1 MDRRHVLAALA
12 ATAAAGP
19 ALAQGGSSGS
29 MQSGSSSGTM
39 SGMAS
44 GQGSGA
50 MMPMGQ
56 AEQQYMQRTLM
67 IGTVSLETSKLA
79 QEKARNDDVQQF
91 AKFEAEEA
99 QTVAEILRSMGD
111 PSSTASTQ
119 AQPQG
124 EMAQMAEKLRG
135 MQAGAEFDRMYVTGQ
150 LQAHQEL
157 LKVQEEYIRGGQNMH
172 VKHIAM
178 LAAGRIREHI
188 ADLQDL
194 QKRKG

>member
-12 ATAAAGP
+12 AVAAGP
-19 ALAQGGSSGS
+19 ALAQTSSGT
-29 MQSGSSSGTM
+29 MQSGSSA
-39 SGMAS
+39 GMQ
-44 GQGSGA
+44 GQAG
-50 MMPMGQ
+50 MMQMGQ

-67 IGTVSLETSKLA
+67 IGTVSLETSKVA
-79 QEKARNDDVQQF
+79 QEKARNDDVKQF
-91 AKFEAEEA
+91 AKFEAEES

-111 PSSTASTQ
+111 PSSTSSTQ

-172 VKHIAM
+172 VKHVAM

-188 ADLQDL
+188 EDLQDL

>member
-1 MDRRHVLAALA
+1 MDRRHVLAGLA
-12 ATAAAGP
+12 VAAASP
-19 ALAQGGSSGS
+19 AFAQQTLQTQQQTQPMAPAQTNMPAGAGG
-29 MQSGSSSGTM
+29 T
-39 SGMAS
+39 A
-44 GQGSGA
+44 
-50 MMPMGQ
+50 MGQ

-67 IGTVSLETSKLA
+67 IGTVSLETSKTA
-79 QEKARNDDVQQF
+79 QEKARNDDIKEF
-91 AKFEAEEA
+91 AKFEAEES

-111 PSSTASTQ
+111 PSSTSSTQ

-135 MQAGAEFDRMYVTGQ
+135 MQAGADFDRMYVTGQ
-150 LQAHQEL
+150 LQPHQEL

-172 VKHIAM
+172 VKHVAM

-188 ADLQDL
+188 SDLQDL

>member
-12 ATAAAGP
+12 AAVATGP
-19 ALAQGGSSGS
+19 ALAQTSSSGS
-29 MQSGSSSGTM
+29 MQSGSSAGSM
-39 SGMAS
+39 SGMSS
-44 GQGSGA
+44 GQAGA

-67 IGTVSLETSKLA
+67 IGTVSLETSKTA
-79 QEKARNDDVQQF
+79 QEKARNDDVKEF
-91 AKFEAEEA
+91 ARFEAEES

-111 PSSTASTQ
+111 PSSTSSTQ

-172 VKHIAM
+172 VKHVAM

-188 ADLQDL
+188 SDLQDL

>member
-1 MDRRHVLAALA
+1 MDRRHVIAALA
-12 ATAAAGP
+12 AAVAAGP
-19 ALAQGGSSGS
+19 ALAQQSSSGS
-29 MQSGSSSGTM
+29 GMSGMSGSSAGQM
-39 SGMAS
+39 AGQAAGMM
-44 GQGSGA
+44 Q
-50 MMPMGQ
+50 MGQ

-67 IGTVSLETSKLA
+67 IGTVSLETSKVA
-79 QEKARNDDVQQF
+79 QEKARNDDVKQF
-91 AKFEAEEA
+91 AKFEAEES

-111 PSSTASTQ
+111 PSSTSSTQ

-172 VKHIAM
+172 VKHVAM

-188 ADLQDL
+188 EDLQDL

>member
-12 ATAAAGP
+12 AAVAAGP
-19 ALAQGGSSGS
+19 ALAQTSSSGG
-29 MQSGSSSGTM
+29 MQSGSSSGSM

-44 GQGSGA
+44 GQAGA

-67 IGTVSLETSKLA
+67 IGTVSLETSKVA
-79 QEKARNDDVQQF
+79 QEKARNDDIKEF
-91 AKFEAEEA
+91 AKFEAEES

-111 PSSTASTQ
+111 PSATASTQ

-172 VKHIAM
+172 VKHVAM

-188 ADLQDL
+188 SDLQDL

>member
-1 MDRRHVLAALA
+1 MDRRHVIAALA
-12 ATAAAGP
+12 AAVAAGP
-19 ALAQGGSSGS
+19 ALAQQSSSGS
-29 MQSGSSSGTM
+29 GMSGMSGSSAGQM
-39 SGMAS
+39 AGQAAGMM
-44 GQGSGA
+44 Q
-50 MMPMGQ
+50 MGQ

-67 IGTVSLETSKLA
+67 IGTVSLETSKVA
-79 QEKARNDDVQQF
+79 QEKARNDDVKQF
-91 AKFEAEEA
+91 AKFEAEES

-111 PSSTASTQ
+111 PSSTSSTQ

-172 VKHIAM
+172 VKHVAM

-188 ADLQDL
+188 SDLQDL